1 MFNKF
6 FMKKIFLINLIICC
20 SIIFS
25 GCEAEKPVGMP
36 NPWCDC
42 GTNANEARNI
52 AGFNFGLAPKGYEI
66 RAMKNVF
73 EVHFPLDKNR
83 IVTVRKTMDETND
96 GDCSGDYN
104 QYPMNKEYTL
114 PNTVVVNIRGNK
126 ELVNVMYFC
135 AESGCFSV
143 QCNEGMSYDEIYQIF
158 KMIEEVEAPKF

>member
-1 MFNKF
+1 
-6 FMKKIFLINLIICC
+6 MKKLFLINLITCC

-25 GCEAEKPVGMP
+25 GCEAEKPVGIP

-42 GTNANEARNI
+42 GTNANEAQKV

-73 EVHFPLDKNR
+73 EVRFPLNKNR
-83 IVTVRKTMDETND
+83 IVTVRKTETNV
-96 GDCSGDYN
+96 GDCSGDYIK
-104 QYPMNKEYTL
+104 YLVNKEYTL
-114 PNTVVVNIRGNK
+114 PNTVVVNIRGNE

>member
-1 MFNKF
+1 M
-6 FMKKIFLINLIICC
+6 
-20 SIIFS
+20 S
-25 GCEAEKPVGMP
+25 

-42 GTNANEARNI
+42 GINANEARNI
-52 AGFNFGLAPKGYEI
+52 AGFNFGLNPKEYEI

-73 EVHFPLDKNR
+73 EVRFPLDKNR
-83 IVTVRKTMDETND
+83 IVTVRKTETNC

-104 QYPMNKEYTL
+104 KYLVNKEYTL
-114 PNTVVVNIRGNK
+114 PNTVVVNIRGNE

>member
-1 MFNKF
+1 
-6 FMKKIFLINLIICC
+6 MKKLFLISLIICS

-73 EVHFPLDKNR
+73 EVRFPLDKNR
-83 IVTVRKTMDETND
+83 IVTVRKTIDETNG

-104 QYPMNKEYTL
+104 KYLVNKEYTL
-114 PNTVVVNIRGNK
+114 PNTVVVNIRGNE
-126 ELVNVMYFC
+126 ELVNVMYFG

-143 QCNEGMSYDEIYQIF
+143 QSNEGMSYDEIYQIF

>member
-1 MFNKF
+1 
-6 FMKKIFLINLIICC
+6 MKKLFLISLIICS

-25 GCEAEKPVGMP
+25 GCEAEKPVGVS

-52 AGFNFGLAPKGYEI
+52 AGFNFGLNPKGYEI

-73 EVHFPLDKNR
+73 EVRFPLDKNR
-83 IVTVRKTMDETND
+83 IVTVRKTETNC

-104 QYPMNKEYTL
+104 KYLVNKEYTL
-114 PNTVVVNIRGNK
+114 PNTVVVNIRGNE

>member
-1 MFNKF
+1 
-6 FMKKIFLINLIICC
+6 MKKLFLINLIICS

-42 GTNANEARNI
+42 GINANEARNI

-73 EVHFPLDKNR
+73 EVRFPLDKNR
-83 IVTVRKTMDETND
+83 IVTVRKTLDETND

-104 QYPMNKEYTL
+104 KYLVNKEYTL
-114 PNTVVVNIRGNK
+114 PNTVVVNIRGNE

-143 QCNEGMSYDEIYQIF
+143 QNNEGMSYDEIYQIF